1 MGQEG
6 GRGKASG
13 SVQVTD
19 SERGVGVS
27 EGARAEGSDSDSD
40 VRCQGSRLVPLGA
53 P

>member
-27 EGARAEGSDSDSD
+27 EGARAEGSDSD
-40 VRCQGSRLVPLGA
+40 VRSQGSRLVPLGA